1 MDGEA
6 ASTKGNDAPMM
17 RSMFAAI
24 SGLKTHQ
31 VMMDVTANDIANVNT
46 IGYKS
51 SRTTF
56 KDSLAQLQRGGAGQ
70 GPGQGGSNPS
80 QVGLGTQ
87 LGSIDNVMSSG
98 ALQSTGNSTDVAI
111 QGDGGGWFRI
121 GQATVAGTTATLT
134 AGTQQYTQAGNFNR
148 NDQGYLVTADGY
160 YVIGR
165 TVPST
170 TVSATPPG
178 ADQLIQVPQG
188 ASSFAIGADGA
199 VSYVGAGSTTRTT
212 AGYLSLAKFPNEN
225 GLQRASGNRWTANAA
240 SGTEEVGTPGG
251 DFGTTAPGTLEMS
264 NVDLAT
270 EFTNMISAQR
280 GFQANSRVISTADD
294 MLNDVVNM
302 KH

>member
-1 MDGEA
+1 
-6 ASTKGNDAPMM
+6 MM

-31 VMMDVTANDIANVNT
+31 IMMDVTANDISNVNT

-56 KDSLAQLQRGGAGQ
+56 KDSLSQLQRGGAGQ
-70 GPGQGGSNPS
+70 GSGQGGSNPA

-87 LGSIDNVMSSG
+87 VGSIDTLMSSG
-98 ALQSTGNSTDVAI
+98 ALQSTGNALDVAI
-111 QGDGGGWFRI
+111 QGEGWFRI
-121 GQATVAGTTATLT
+121 GQATVSGTTATLT
-134 AGTQQYTQAGNFNR
+134 ANTQQYTRAGNFSR

-165 TVPST
+165 TVQST
-170 TVSATPPG
+170 TVTATPPG
-178 ADQLIQVPQG
+178 ADQLIQIPAG
-188 ASSFAIGADGA
+188 ATSVAIAQDGS
-199 VSYVGAGSTTRTT
+199 VSYLPAGSTTRTV
-212 AGYLSLAKFPNEN
+212 AGYVSIAKFANEN
-225 GLQRASGNRWTANAA
+225 GLQRASGNRWTSNAA
-240 SGTEEVGTPGG
+240 SGAEEIGTPGG
-251 DFGTTAPGTLEMS
+251 DFGLTTSGTLEMS

-294 MLNDVVNM
+294 MLNDLVNL

>member
-1 MDGEA
+1 
-6 ASTKGNDAPMM
+6 
-17 RSMFAAI
+17 MFAAI

-31 VMMDVTANDIANVNT
+31 IMMDVTANDIANVNT

-70 GPGQGGSNPS
+70 GPGQGGSNPA

-87 LGSIDNVMSSG
+87 LGSIDNQMGSG
-98 ALQSTGNSTDVAI
+98 ALQSTGNALDVAI
-111 QGDGGGWFRI
+111 QGDGWFRI

-134 AGTQQYTQAGNFNR
+134 AGTQQYTQAGNFSR

-170 TVSATPPG
+170 TVTATPPG
-178 ADQLIQVPQG
+178 ADQLIQIPQG
-188 ASSFAIGADGA
+188 ATGVAIGQDGS
-199 VSYVGAGSTTRTT
+199 VSYVPAGSSTRTT
-212 AGYLSLAKFPNEN
+212 AGYISLAKFPNEN

-240 SGTEEVGTPGG
+240 SGTEEIGTPGG
-251 DFGTTAPGTLEMS
+251 DFGATTSGTLEMS

-280 GFQANSRVISTADD
+280 GFQANSRVITTADS
-294 MLNDVVNM
+294 MLDDVVNM
-302 KH
+302 KR

>member
-1 MDGEA
+1 
-6 ASTKGNDAPMM
+6 
-17 RSMFAAI
+17 MFAAI

-31 VMMDVTANDIANVNT
+31 IMMDVTANDIANVNT

-70 GPGQGGSNPS
+70 GPGQGGSNPA

-87 LGSIDNVMSSG
+87 LGSIDNQMGSG
-98 ALQSTGNSTDVAI
+98 ALQSTGNALDVAI
-111 QGDGGGWFRI
+111 QGDGWFRI

-134 AGTQQYTQAGNFNR
+134 AGTQQYTRAGNFSR
-148 NDQGYLVTADGY
+148 NDQGYLVTADGF

-178 ADQLIQVPQG
+178 ADQLIQIPQG
-188 ASSFAIGADGA
+188 ASSIAVGQDGS
-199 VSYVGAGSTTRTT
+199 VSYIPAGSSTRTT
-212 AGYLSLAKFPNEN
+212 AGYISLAKFPNDS

-251 DFGTTAPGTLEMS
+251 DFGSTSPGTLEMS

>member
-6 ASTKGNDAPMM
+6 ASEKGNDAPMM

-31 VMMDVTANDIANVNT
+31 IMMDVTANDIANVNT

-70 GPGQGGSNPS
+70 GPGQGGANPA

-87 LGSIDNVMSSG
+87 LGTIDNVMGSG
-98 ALQSTGNSTDVAI
+98 ALQSTGNATDVAI
-111 QGDGGGWFRI
+111 QGEGWFRI

-134 AGTQQYTQAGNFNR
+134 AGTQQYTQAGNFSR

-170 TVSATPPG
+170 TVTATPPG
-178 ADQLIQVPQG
+178 ADQLIAIPQG
-188 ASSFAIGADGA
+188 ATSLAVGPDGG
-199 VSYVGAGSTTRTT
+199 VSYIASGSTTRTT
-212 AGYLSLAKFPNEN
+212 AGYISLAKFPNEN

-240 SGTEEVGTPGG
+240 SGAEEIGTPGG
-251 DFGTTAPGTLEMS
+251 DFGATQSGTLEMS

-294 MLNDVVNM
+294 MLNDLVNL
-302 KH
+302 KR

>member
-24 SGLKTHQ
+24 SGLKSHQ
-31 VMMDVTANDIANVNT
+31 IMMDVTANDIANVNT

-70 GPGQGGSNPS
+70 GPGQGGSNPA

-87 LGSIDNVMSSG
+87 LGTIDNVMGSG
-98 ALQSTGNSTDVAI
+98 ALQSTGNATDVAI
-111 QGDGGGWFRI
+111 QGEGWFRI

-134 AGTQQYTQAGNFNR
+134 AGTQEYTRAGNFNR
-148 NDQGYLVTADGY
+148 NDQGYLVTADGF

-178 ADQLIQVPQG
+178 ADQLIQIPQG
-188 ASSFAIGADGA
+188 ATSVAIGQDGS
-199 VSYVGAGSTTRTT
+199 VSYIPAGSSSRTT
-212 AGYLSLAKFPNEN
+212 AGYISLAKFPNES

-240 SGTEEVGTPGG
+240 SGAEELGTPGG
-251 DFGTTAPGTLEMS
+251 DFGATTSGTLEMS

-294 MLNDVVNM
+294 MLNDLVNL
-302 KH
+302 KR

>member
-1 MDGEA
+1 
-6 ASTKGNDAPMM
+6 MM

-31 VMMDVTANDIANVNT
+31 IMMDVTANDISNVNT
-46 IGYKS
+46 IGYKA

-56 KDSLAQLQRGGAGQ
+56 KDSLSQLQRGGSGQ
-70 GPGQGGSNPS
+70 GSGQGGSNPA

-87 LGSIDNVMSSG
+87 VGSIDTQMSSG
-98 ALQSTGNSTDVAI
+98 ALQSTGQATDVAI
-111 QGDGGGWFRI
+111 QGAGWFRI
-121 GQATVAGTTATLT
+121 GQATVSGTTATLT
-134 AGTQQYTQAGNFNR
+134 ANTQQYTRAGNFTT

-165 TVPST
+165 TVQST
-170 TVSATPPG
+170 TVTATPPG
-178 ADQLIQVPQG
+178 ADQLIQLPSG
-188 ASSFAIGADGA
+188 ASSVAIGQDGA
-199 VSYVGAGSTTRTT
+199 VSYLPAGSTTRTT
-212 AGYLSLAKFPNEN
+212 AGYISIAKFPNEN

-251 DFGTTAPGTLEMS
+251 DFGLATSGTLEMS

-294 MLNDVVNM
+294 MLNDLVNL

>member
-1 MDGEA
+1 
-6 ASTKGNDAPMM
+6 
-17 RSMFAAI
+17 MFAAI
-24 SGLKTHQ
+24 SGLKSHQ
-31 VMMDVTANDIANVNT
+31 IMMDVTANDIANVNT
-46 IGYKS
+46 IGYKA

-56 KDSLAQLQRGGAGQ
+56 KDALSQLQRGGAGQ
-70 GPGQGGSNPS
+70 GPGQGGSNPA

-87 LGSIDNVMSSG
+87 LGTIDSVMGSG
-98 ALQSTGNSTDVAI
+98 ALQSTGNALDVAI
-111 QGDGGGWFRI
+111 QGEGWFRI
-121 GQATVAGTTATLT
+121 GQATVAGATATLT
-134 AGTQQYTQAGNFNR
+134 AGTQQYTQAGDFSR

-170 TVSATPPG
+170 TVTAAPPG
-178 ADQLIQVPQG
+178 ADQLIQIPQG
-188 ASSFAIGADGA
+188 ATSVAIGPDGS
-199 VSYVGAGSTTRTT
+199 VTYIPAGSSTRTT
-212 AGYLSLAKFPNEN
+212 AGYISLAKFPNEN

-240 SGTEEVGTPGG
+240 SGAEALGTPGG
-251 DFGTTAPGTLEMS
+251 DFGSTSSGTLEMS

-294 MLNDVVNM
+294 MLNDLVNL

>member
-1 MDGEA
+1 
-6 ASTKGNDAPMM
+6 MM

-24 SGLKTHQ
+24 SGLKSHQ
-31 VMMDVTANDIANVNT
+31 IMMDVTANDIANVNT

-56 KDSLAQLQRGGAGQ
+56 KDALAQLQRGGAGQ
-70 GPGQGGSNPS
+70 GPGQGGSNPA

-87 LGSIDNVMSSG
+87 LGTIDNVMGSG
-98 ALQSTGNSTDVAI
+98 ALQSTGNALDVAI
-111 QGDGGGWFRI
+111 QGEGWFRI
-121 GQATVAGTTATLT
+121 GQATLAGNTATLT
-134 AGTQQYTQAGNFNR
+134 AGTQEYTRAGNFNR
-148 NDQGYLVTADGY
+148 NDQGYLVTADGF

-170 TVSATPPG
+170 TVTATPPG
-178 ADQLIQVPQG
+178 ADQLIQIPQG
-188 ASSFAIGADGA
+188 ATSVAIGQDGS
-199 VSYVGAGSTTRTT
+199 VSYIPAGSATRTI
-212 AGYLSLAKFPNEN
+212 AGYISIAKFPNEN

-240 SGTEEVGTPGG
+240 SGAEEVGTPGG
-251 DFGTTAPGTLEMS
+251 DFGATTSGTLEMS

-280 GFQANSRVISTADD
+280 GFQANSRVITTADD
-294 MLNDVVNM
+294 MLNDLVNM

>member
-6 ASTKGNDAPMM
+6 ASEKGNDAPMM

-31 VMMDVTANDIANVNT
+31 IMMDVTANDIANVNT

-51 SRTTF
+51 TRTTF

-70 GPGQGGSNPS
+70 GPGQGGSNPA

-87 LGSIDNVMSSG
+87 LGTIDNVMGSG
-98 ALQSTGNSTDVAI
+98 ALQSTGNALDSAI
-111 QGDGGGWFRI
+111 QGDGWFRI
-121 GQATVAGTTATLT
+121 GQATVAGATATLT
-134 AGTQQYTQAGNFNR
+134 AGTQQYTRAGNFSR
-148 NDQGYLVTADGY
+148 NDQGYLVTGDGF

-178 ADQLIQVPQG
+178 ADQLIQIPQG
-188 ASSFAIGADGA
+188 ASSFAIGADGS
-199 VSYVGAGSTTRTT
+199 VSYIPSGSSTRTV
-212 AGYLSLAKFPNEN
+212 AGYISLAKFPNEN

-240 SGTEEVGTPGG
+240 SGAEEIGTPGG
-251 DFGTTAPGTLEMS
+251 DFGATTPGTLEMS

-294 MLNDVVNM
+294 MLNDLVNL
-302 KH
+302 KR

>member
-1 MDGEA
+1 
-6 ASTKGNDAPMM
+6 
-17 RSMFAAI
+17 MFAAI

-31 VMMDVTANDIANVNT
+31 IMMDVTANDIANVNT

-70 GPGQGGSNPS
+70 GPGQGGSNPA

-87 LGSIDNVMSSG
+87 LGSIDNVMGSG
-98 ALQSTGNSTDVAI
+98 ALQSTGNALDIAI
-111 QGDGGGWFRI
+111 QGDGWFRI

-134 AGTQQYTQAGNFNR
+134 PGTQQYTRAGNFTR
-148 NDQGYLVTADGY
+148 NDQGYLVTADGF

-170 TVSATPPG
+170 TVTAAPPG
-178 ADQLIQVPQG
+178 ADQLIQIPQG
-188 ASSFAIGADGA
+188 ASSIAVGQDGS
-199 VSYVGAGSTTRTT
+199 VSHIAAGSTTRTV
-212 AGYLSLAKFPNEN
+212 AGYISLAKFPNDN

-240 SGTEEVGTPGG
+240 SGAEEVGTPGG
-251 DFGTTAPGTLEMS
+251 DFGATTSGTLEMS

-280 GFQANSRVISTADD
+280 GFQANSRVITTADD
-294 MLNDVVNM
+294 MLNDLVNM

>member
-24 SGLKTHQ
+24 SGLKSHQ
-31 VMMDVTANDIANVNT
+31 IMMDVTANDIANVNT

-70 GPGQGGSNPS
+70 GPGQGGSNPA

-87 LGSIDNVMSSG
+87 LGTIDNVMGSG
-98 ALQSTGNSTDVAI
+98 ALQSTGNATDVAI
-111 QGDGGGWFRI
+111 QGEGWFRI
-121 GQATVAGTTATLT
+121 GQATVAGATATLT
-134 AGTQQYTQAGNFNR
+134 AGTQQYTQAGNFSR
-148 NDQGYLVTADGY
+148 NDQGYLVTADGF

-170 TVSATPPG
+170 TVTATPPG

-188 ASSFAIGADGA
+188 ATSVAVGPDGA
-199 VSYVGAGSTTRTT
+199 VSYVASGSTTRTT
-212 AGYLSLAKFPNEN
+212 AGYISLAKFPNEN
-225 GLQRASGNRWTANAA
+225 GLQRASGNRWTSNAA
-240 SGTEEVGTPGG
+240 SGAEEIGTPGG
-251 DFGTTAPGTLEMS
+251 DFGATQSGTLEMS

>member
-1 MDGEA
+1 
-6 ASTKGNDAPMM
+6 
-17 RSMFAAI
+17 MFAAI

-31 VMMDVTANDIANVNT
+31 IMMDVTANDIANVNT

-70 GPGQGGSNPS
+70 GPGQGGSNPA

-87 LGSIDNVMSSG
+87 LGSIDNQMGSG
-98 ALQSTGNSTDVAI
+98 ALQSTGNATDVAI
-111 QGDGGGWFRI
+111 QGDGWFRI

-134 AGTQQYTQAGNFNR
+134 AGTQEYTRAGNFSR
-148 NDQGYLVTADGY
+148 NDQGYLVTADGF

-178 ADQLIQVPQG
+178 ADQLIQIPQG
-188 ASSFAIGADGA
+188 ASSIAIGQDGS
-199 VSYVGAGSTTRTT
+199 VSYIAAGSTTRTT
-212 AGYLSLAKFPNEN
+212 AGYISLAKFPNDS
-225 GLQRASGNRWTANAA
+225 GLQRASGNRWTSNAA
-240 SGTEEVGTPGG
+240 SGAEEVGTPGG
-251 DFGTTAPGTLEMS
+251 DFGATTSGTLEMS

-280 GFQANSRVISTADD
+280 GFQANSRVITTADD
-294 MLNDVVNM
+294 MLNDLVNM

>member
-1 MDGEA
+1 
-6 ASTKGNDAPMM
+6 MM

-24 SGLKTHQ
+24 SGLKSHQ
-31 VMMDVTANDIANVNT
+31 IMMDVTANDIANVNT

-51 SRTTF
+51 TRTTF

-70 GPGQGGSNPS
+70 GPGQGGTNPS

-87 LGSIDNVMSSG
+87 LGTIDNVMGSG
-98 ALQSTGNSTDVAI
+98 ALQSTGNALDAAI
-111 QGDGGGWFRI
+111 QGDGWFRI
-121 GQATVAGTTATLT
+121 GQATVSGSTATLT
-134 AGTQQYTQAGNFNR
+134 AGTQQYTRAGNFSR
-148 NDQGYLVTADGY
+148 NDQGYLVTGDGF

-170 TVSATPPG
+170 TVTATPPG
-178 ADQLIQVPQG
+178 ADQLIQIPQG
-188 ASSFAIGADGA
+188 ASSFAIGADGS
-199 VSYVGAGSTTRTT
+199 VSYIPSGSSTRTI
-212 AGYLSLAKFPNEN
+212 AGYISLAKFPNEN

-240 SGTEEVGTPGG
+240 SGAEEIGTPGG
-251 DFGTTAPGTLEMS
+251 DFGATTPGTLEMS

-294 MLNDVVNM
+294 MLNDLVNL
-302 KH
+302 KR

>member
-1 MDGEA
+1 
-6 ASTKGNDAPMM
+6 MM

-31 VMMDVTANDIANVNT
+31 IMMDVTANDIANVNT

-56 KDSLAQLQRGGAGQ
+56 KDSLSQLQRGGAGQ
-70 GPGQGGSNPS
+70 GAGQGGSNPA

-87 LGSIDNVMSSG
+87 IGTIDTVMSSG
-98 ALQSTGNSTDVAI
+98 ALQSTGNALDVAI
-111 QGDGGGWFRI
+111 QGEGWFRI
-121 GQATVAGTTATLT
+121 GQATLAAGPPPTTTLT
-134 AGTQQYTQAGNFNR
+134 ANTEQYTRAGNFSR
-148 NDQGYLVTADGY
+148 NDQGFLVTADGY

-170 TVSATPPG
+170 VATPTPPG
-178 ADQLIQVPQG
+178 ADQLIQIPNG
-188 ASSFAIGADGA
+188 ATGVAVAEDGS
-199 VSYVGAGSTTRTT
+199 VSYLPAGSTTRTT
-212 AGYLSLAKFPNEN
+212 AGYISIGKFANEN
-225 GLQRASGNRWTANAA
+225 GLQRASGNRWTSNAA
-240 SGTEEVGTPGG
+240 SGNADVGTPGG
-251 DFGTTAPGTLEMS
+251 DFGKTTAGTLEMS

-294 MLNDVVNM
+294 MLNDLVNL

>member
-1 MDGEA
+1 
-6 ASTKGNDAPMM
+6 MM

-31 VMMDVTANDIANVNT
+31 IMMDVTANDIANVNT
-46 IGYKS
+46 IGYKAT
-51 SRTTF
+51 RTTF

-70 GPGQGGSNPS
+70 GSGQGGTNPA

-87 LGSIDNVMSSG
+87 LGTIDNMMGSG
-98 ALQSTGNSTDVAI
+98 ALQSTGNALDAAI
-111 QGDGGGWFRI
+111 QGDGWFRI
-121 GQATVAGTTATLT
+121 GQATVSGTTATLT
-134 AGTQQYTQAGNFNR
+134 AGTQQYTRAGNFSR
-148 NDQGYLVTADGY
+148 NDEGYLVTGDGY

-170 TVSATPPG
+170 TVTATPPG
-178 ADQLIQVPQG
+178 ADQLIQIPQG
-188 ASSFAIGADGA
+188 ASSFAIGADGS
-199 VSYVGAGSTTRTT
+199 VSYIPAGSSTRTI

-240 SGTEEVGTPGG
+240 SGVEEIGTPGG
-251 DFGTTAPGTLEMS
+251 DFGATTPGTLEMS

-294 MLNDVVNM
+294 MLNDLVNL
-302 KH
+302 KR